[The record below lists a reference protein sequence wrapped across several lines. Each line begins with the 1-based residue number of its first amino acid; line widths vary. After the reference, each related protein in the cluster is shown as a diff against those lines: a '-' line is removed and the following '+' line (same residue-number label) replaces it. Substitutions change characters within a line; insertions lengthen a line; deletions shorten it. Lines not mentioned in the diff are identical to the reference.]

1 MDRPVVLISALEHYG
16 YCRRQ
21 AALIHVDDVWVENEH
36 TQRGRRGHRRVDEGR
51 SRLERGVLVLRNL
64 PLYSERYG
72 LSGKADVVEVYAGGL
87 VPVEYKVA
95 FRFHRA
101 AELQLC
107 AQAICLEEMS
117 GSRVVFGY
125 VWLAGQRRRMRVDF
139 HDELRQATL
148 EAIED
153 IRLAVT
159 SGTLPPAVDDARCG
173 QCQLEPHCMPHVVAL
188 PTRIRAY
195 MDEVVFGCGS

>member
-51 SRLERGVLVLRNL
+51 SRVERGVLVLRNL
-64 PLYSERYG
+64 PLYSERHG
-72 LSGKADVVEVYAGGL
+72 LSGRADVVEARAGEL

-95 FRFHRA
+95 FRFHGA

-117 GSRVVFGY
+117 GSRVGFGY
-125 VWLAGQRRRMRVDF
+125 VWLARQRRRKRVDF
-139 HDELRQATL
+139 HDDLRQATF
-148 EAIED
+148 EAIEE
-153 IRLAVT
+153 IRRAIG
-159 SGTLPPAVDDARCG
+159 SGVLPPAVDDARCG
-173 QCQLEPHCMPHVVAL
+173 QCQLEPYCMPHVVAS
-188 PTRIRAY
+188 PSGIKAY
-195 MDEVVFGCGS
+195 MSEVVFGCGS

>member
-95 FRFHRA
+95 FRFHGA

-117 GSRVVFGY
+117 GSRVGFGY
-125 VWLAGQRRRMRVDF
+125 VWLARQRRRKRVDF
-139 HDELRQATL
+139 HDDLRQATF
-148 EAIED
+148 EAIEE
-153 IRLAVT
+153 ISTGYRERCLASGGRRRSLRTVSTGALLHASCRRLAI
-159 SGTLPPAVDDARCG
+159 GDQGLY
-173 QCQLEPHCMPHVVAL
+173 E
-188 PTRIRAY
+188 
-195 MDEVVFGCGS
+195 